1 MGLSHSRSVNTLHR
15 NEMASPNERQ
25 SGRKFT
31 ANRKFIW
38 VFCCVN
44 LNRRLPFCAEYL
56 TIVHTQKYE
65 FKK

>member
-1 MGLSHSRSVNTLHR
+1 
-15 NEMASPNERQ
+15 MASPMERQ
-25 SGRKFT
+25 SARKFT

-38 VFCCVN
+38 FFRRQN
-44 LNRRLPFCAEYL
+44 LHLPLPFGAGYL